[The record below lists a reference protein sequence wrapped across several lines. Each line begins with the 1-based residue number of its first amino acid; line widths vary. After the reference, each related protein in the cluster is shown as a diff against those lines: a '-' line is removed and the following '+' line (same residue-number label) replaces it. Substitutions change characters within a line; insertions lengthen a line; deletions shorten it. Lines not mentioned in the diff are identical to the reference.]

1 MQLAAVHPLNIG
13 MRALVRPAS
22 HAAVSASSRPKS
34 RVGVPI
40 ISEQGSRCAAP
51 VSLPMLPER
60 PRVPLRESALRSLSL
75 ASDPKH
81 RVQRG
86 GSEERKVLE
95 VFEEGPMEASCR
107 FHITATT

>member
-13 MRALVRPAS
+13 MKALVRPAS
-22 HAAVSASSRPKS
+22 HAVVSASSRPKS

-40 ISEQGSRCAAP
+40 ISEQGSRCAVQSRCP
-51 VSLPMLPER
+51 CFLGS
-60 PRVPLRESALRSLSL
+60 RETQGSPQGVCP
-75 ASDPKH
+75 SDPKH

-95 VFEEGPMEASCR
+95 VFEEGLMEASCR
-107 FHITATT
+107 FHITATR